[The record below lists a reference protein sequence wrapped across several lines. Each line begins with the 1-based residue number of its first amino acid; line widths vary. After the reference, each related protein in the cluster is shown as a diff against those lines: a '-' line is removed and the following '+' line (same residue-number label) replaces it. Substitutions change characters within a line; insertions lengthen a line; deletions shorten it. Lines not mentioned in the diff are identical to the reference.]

1 MRVELLEI
9 VENAYSELAVLWQ
22 SWGVWV
28 FNVSA
33 GDGDAAQP
41 REPLEC
47 PGPREP
53 TNDKD
58 NLRSAAGRDDGD
70 LHTTEA
76 AGLSLAWSSQ
86 PL

>member
-1 MRVELLEI
+1 MRADLLGI

-28 FNVSA
+28 FTMSA

-41 REPLEC
+41 REPLGC
-47 PGPREP
+47 AGPREP

-58 NLRSAAGRDDGD
+58 NLGSAAGRDDGY
-70 LHTTEA
+70 LPTTEA